1 MKVYYDQE
9 VDVLYLGLGS
19 ETSETPDG
27 VVEMSEGVNLD
38 ISTQGQLIGIEIL
51 HASQKLDI
59 QTILSYS
66 LELSQTN
73 LFQKVA

>member
-9 VDVLYLGLGS
+9 VDVLYLGLGN
-19 ETSETPDG
+19 ETPDG

-38 ISTQGQLIGIEIL
+38 ISTRGQLIGIEIL

-66 LELSQTN
+66 LELSQNN

>member
-9 VDVLYLGLGS
+9 VDVLYLGLGN
-19 ETSETPDG
+19 ETPDG

-38 ISTQGQLIGIEIL
+38 VSTKGQLIGIEIL

-66 LELSQTN
+66 LELSQNN

>member
-9 VDVLYLGLGS
+9 VDVLYLGLGD
-19 ETSETPDG
+19 ETPDG

-38 ISTQGQLIGIEIL
+38 VSTQGQLIGIEIL

-66 LELSQTN
+66 LELSQNN

>member
-19 ETSETPDG
+19 ETNEIPDG
-27 VVEMSEGVNLD
+27 VIEMSEGVNLD

-66 LELSQTN
+66 LELSQNN

>member
-9 VDVLYLGLGS
+9 VDVLYLGLGN
-19 ETSETPDG
+19 ETPDG

-66 LELSQTN
+66 LELSQNN

>member
-9 VDVLYLGLGS
+9 VDVLYLGLGNQA
-19 ETSETPDG
+19 PDG

-38 ISTQGQLIGIEIL
+38 VSTQGQLIGIEIL

-66 LELSQTN
+66 LELSQNN